1 MSQIRKRF
9 RAESPKP
16 AETLLLA
23 NIALTVIKSEN
34 SR

>member
-1 MSQIRKRF
+1 MRKRF
-9 RAESPKP
+9 KAESPNP

-23 NIALTVIKSEN
+23 SMALTVIKSEN